1 LYDHKT
7 KLIGQYMNGAKCTW
21 TKLGCAEGKRDR
33 NRDTSPGMA
42 NINQGGMD
50 TIDLTQSD
58 SNNHSGR

>member
-1 LYDHKT
+1 
-7 KLIGQYMNGAKCTW
+7 MNGAKCTW